1 MKKSVLSV
9 SFAILSSIALS
20 SCNNEE
26 DIINVPVDEIPT
38 VSSSRISMDEAR
50 ADLESLLDDL
60 DRANSRGLETHS
72 RRRIKSSYSRPIAT
86 PGSRSEET
94 DSAVI
99 YVFNFEDEEGYAI
112 MSGDTTLPSL
122 ISLTESG
129 SLEEGDVIDDP
140 GVAKFLEGME
150 GYHNDQKQNLAQAV
164 VIETTIGASSYDV
177 YGEWEN
183 IVYHQNGVCPVK
195 WGQEEPYNKY
205 CPRENFESTVT
216 GCAATALAQLMAIY
230 KYPQSYNDYTFSW
243 EDMTSRSSGEACSK
257 KGQDDI
263 ARLMQQLGLKDN
275 LNMDYGVKQSGA
287 KNKNII
293 RTLRS
298 FGYSTPNERK
308 DYKTSDIIEDLK
320 NGYGVLIGG
329 QSQKKVTKIL
339 GITVYVDYDGGHLW
353 LAHGLLERRRTVAH
367 YSGNVCLSRSY
378 ESQWYPL
385 CNWGWNGKCDGY
397 YFSGA
402 FDINK
407 SGAYP
412 DSEPSSRDDETT
424 VEGSK
429 GNFQYKLFTIT
440 GIRK

>member
-26 DIINVPVDEIPT
+26 DIINVPVDESPT
-38 VSSSRISMDEAR
+38 VSTTRISMDEAR

-205 CPRENFESTVT
+205 CPLKDGEQTVT
-216 GCAATALAQLMAIY
+216 GCVATAIAQLMAIY
-230 KYPQSYNDYTFSW
+230 KYPQSYHGYTFSW
-243 EDMTSRSSGEACSK
+243 EDMTYSKYGAFCSL

-275 LNMDYGVKQSGA
+275 LDVDYGVKESGA
-287 KNKNII
+287 DPDHIV

-298 FGYSTPNERK
+298 FGYSKPGVLEEYSTNK
-308 DYKTSDIIEDLK
+308 VIEDLK

-329 QSQKKVTKIL
+329 KSKKKITKVL
-339 GITVYVDYDGGHLW
+339 GITVCVTYEGGHRW

-385 CNWGWNGKCDGY
+385 CNWGWGWGGGY

-402 FDINK
+402 FD
-407 SGAYP
+407 AYNGLVYQE
-412 DSEPSSRDDETT
+412 SEPSSRDEETT
-424 VEGSK
+424 VEGTD
-429 GNFQYKLFTIT
+429 GNYQYKITAVT